1 MIIIVIIIQT
11 DTHSNIFDYIAVYRL
26 DLQTS
31 QYNIPLVFL
40 TRMKQRVFLQ
50 KTFHLA
56 KKVESLISIYRG
68 STIIQRSTV

>member
-11 DTHSNIFDYIAVYRL
+11 DTNSNIFDYIAVYPL

-40 TRMKQRVFLQ
+40 TRMKQRGFFTKNFLSC
-50 KTFHLA
+50 
-56 KKVESLISIYRG
+56 KKRLKA
-68 STIIQRSTV
+68 